1 MAPWTAPP
9 GRVAGAIAL
18 LAAGAGAASCG
29 EAAGPELQANARPSK
44 PPAAFRCDADNGGL
58 TLPAGF
64 CATVFADSIGHAR
77 HMAVAPNGDVY
88 AITWSGPYYSNDE
101 GARREGGFVV
111 AMRDGNRDGR
121 ADSVIHFGGS
131 ERGNT
136 GGTGIALY
144 GGHLYADAGDR
155 IVRFPMREGV
165 LVPTGQGEVVVS
177 GFPTTGSHP
186 QHNFVIDSAGT
197 LYANMGSA
205 TNSCQRKD
213 RTTGSPG
220 IDPCAELA
228 TRAGIW
234 RFDANRTNQRFTAS
248 ARYAT
253 GIRNAVGLAIG
264 PGNALYAT
272 QHGRDQLFENWGEK
286 FTAEQGQELPAEEL
300 LRVTEGQDYGWP
312 YCYYDHTQSK
322 RVTAPE
328 YGGDGRM
335 TTRCESF
342 AQPVATFPAH
352 WAPNDLVFYRGTQF
366 PAKYRNGVFIAF
378 HGSWN
383 RAPGPQGGYQ
393 VAFLPFEGD
402 RAGTRHETFASGFP
416 GAEGAAVDPSRA
428 RYRPSGVAVGAD
440 GALYVSDDRVGRI
453 WRITYGGEGEGRGR
467 GN

>member
-1 MAPWTAPP
+1 MHAPP
-9 GRVAGAIAL
+9 LHARRTTRTLALMALTVALACKGDDR
-18 LAAGAGAASCG
+18 AAGGDTSAVVARDTAA
-29 EAAGPELQANARPSK
+29 ARACPG
-44 PPAAFRCDADNGGL
+44 DNGGL

-77 HMAVAPNGDVY
+77 HIAVAPNGDVY
-88 AITWSGPYYSNDE
+88 VNTWSGAYYNDE

-111 AMRDGNRDGR
+111 ALRDTNADGR
-121 ADSVIHFGGS
+121 ADRVHGFGGS
-131 ERGNT
+131 ARGNT
-136 GGTGIALY
+136 GGTGIALH
-144 GGHLYADAGDR
+144 GGHLYAEAGDR
-155 IVRFPMREGV
+155 IVRYPLTPDS
-165 LVPTGQGEVVVS
+165 LVPAGQGEVIVG

-205 TNSCQRKD
+205 TNSCQQKD
-213 RTTGSPG
+213 RTTGSLG
-220 IDPCAELA
+220 IDPCTELQ

-234 RFDANRTNQRFTAS
+234 RFDANKAGQRFSAS

-253 GIRNAVGLAIG
+253 GIRNAVGLAFG
-264 PGNALYAT
+264 PGGALYAT
-272 QHGRDQLFENWGEK
+272 QHGRDQLFENWREK
-286 FTAEQGQELPAEEL
+286 YTTEQGQELPAEEL

-312 YCYYDHTQSK
+312 YCYYDHRQGK

-328 YGGDGRM
+328 YGGDGRA
-335 TTRCESF
+335 TTRCEDK
-342 AQPVATFPAH
+342 AAPVATFPAH

-366 PAKYRNGVFIAF
+366 PARYRGGVFVAF

-402 RAGTRHETFASGFP
+402 RAGTRHETFATGFA
-416 GAEGAAVDPSRA
+416 GADSTAFDPTRA
-428 RYRPSGVAVGAD
+428 RHRPSGVAVGPD

-453 WRITYGGEGEGRGR
+453 WRITWGR
-467 GN
+467 